1 MPNSKTNQKTS
12 QANSTS
18 SEAEIL
24 ALRKEIEQLRLENAA
39 AYEKLNTQQA
49 IHKNFEVS
57 HSRFEAIFYQS
68 VLGQKIIS
76 ADLKITQVN
85 EALQRMMGY
94 SKAELI
100 GTRITEFAHPDFVL
114 DWQALQKK
122 LWEEQIPSFQIETC
136 LLNKDGTSF
145 WCRVTSILF
154 QDQDATLGFTIV
166 ENIDKRKLLELE
178 LKKLYDN
185 QETIMHMVAHDLKS
199 PINNIMMAARFLK
212 ENLEES
218 GEKRQEKA
226 EQILSYVNLISETSD
241 RALHL
246 ISELL
251 LIGEIESRYLTLEE
265 TDLKDYIQLHL
276 NSLRIVA
283 ERKCI
288 SLMFHHTGKP
298 VFAAIDRDKF
308 RWVLENLLSNAVKF
322 SQENGQISL
331 TLKEVGGKK
340 MLQVQDNGI
349 GIPAELLATVFQK
362 FTKARR
368 QGTNGEPTTGL
379 GLYIVKQI
387 IDEHKGRVWI
397 ESQVDAGTSVFIEL
411 P

>member
-1 MPNSKTNQKTS
+1 MPNSKTNLKTS
-12 QANSTS
+12 QANTTS

-24 ALRKEIEQLRLENAA
+24 ALRKEIEQLRLEKAA
-39 AYEKLNTQQA
+39 AFDRLNVQEA
-49 IHKNFEVS
+49 IHKNFEES
-57 HSRFEAIFYQS
+57 QSRFEAIFYQS

-76 ADLKITQVN
+76 ADLRITQVN
-85 EALQRMMGY
+85 ESLQQMMGY
-94 SKAELI
+94 SKAELV
-100 GTRITEFAHPDFVL
+100 GTRITEFAHPDFVW

-136 LLNKDGTSF
+136 LLKKDGTSF

-154 QDQDATLGFTIV
+154 QDQDARLGFTIV

-199 PINNIMMAARFLK
+199 PLNNIMLAARLLK
-212 ENLEES
+212 ETLEEPDT
-218 GEKRQEKA
+218 KKQEKD
-226 EQILSYVNLISETSD
+226 EQIFSYVNLISETSD

-251 LIGEIESRYLTLEE
+251 LIGEIESRYATLEQ
-265 TDLKDYIQLHL
+265 TDLKDYIQFHL
-276 NSLRIVA
+276 NSLRVDA
-283 ERKCI
+283 ERKGI
-288 SLMFHHTGKP
+288 RLLFHHSGKP
-298 VFAAIDRDKF
+298 VFAAIDRSKF

-331 TLKEVGGKK
+331 TLKEEGDKK
-340 MLQVQDNGI
+340 VLQVQDNGI
-349 GIPAELLATVFQK
+349 GIPAELHATVFQK

-368 QGTNGEPTTGL
+368 QGTKGEPTTGL

-397 ESQVDAGTSVFIEL
+397 ESQADAGTSVFIEL